1 MNLCDNPIACRRM
14 RSWLTIGRPLMTP
27 PKPFDFWKGN
37 ELARDRGDFEE
48 ATRFFIESLVLNT

>member
-1 MNLCDNPIACRRM
+1 
-14 RSWLTIGRPLMTP
+14 MTP